1 MSARSSAAAVTA
13 ANTVDNELIAY
24 TADSKT
30 YAQNTGLEFWI
41 ACEKNF
47 LFWLLLPKTCYQ
59 PPHPRHKFNVC
70 SQYAGI

>member
-1 MSARSSAAAVTA
+1 MSARSSVTAVTA

-41 ACEKNF
+41 ANDNKF
-47 LFWLLLPKTCYQ
+47 RLLTPLVQ
-59 PPHPRHKFNVC
+59 DLLSVPRI
-70 SQYAGI
+70 QGIR